1 MNKITHYISVLFVAI
16 LLSSLAACQIESPHN
31 DKLDGYWHIEQ
42 IDTIA
47 TGGHADMREARIT
60 WSIQAH
66 LLQIRNYDSDE
77 RQIYVFHFN
86 SDGQTLQLTDAY
98 FDDRTIGD
106 SIITDYSQ
114 IQPYGVN
121 TIPVVYTIES
131 INRERMV
138 LNDGTI
144 RISFRKM

>member
-1 MNKITHYISVLFVAI
+1 MNKITHYISVFIVAI
-16 LLSSLAACQIESPHN
+16 LLFSSCQIESPHN
-31 DKLDGYWHIEQ
+31 DKLDGYWHLEQ
-42 IDTIA
+42 IDTMA
-47 TGGHADMREARIT
+47 TGGQVDLREARVT

-106 SIITDYSQ
+106 SLITDYRQ

-138 LNDGTI
+138 LSDGII

>member
-1 MNKITHYISVLFVAI
+1 M
-16 LLSSLAACQIESPHN
+16 
-31 DKLDGYWHIEQ
+31 
-42 IDTIA
+42 
-47 TGGHADMREARIT
+47 
-60 WSIQAH
+60 
-66 LLQIRNYDSDE
+66 
-77 RQIYVFHFN
+77 
-86 SDGQTLQLTDAY
+86 QLTDAY

-106 SIITDYSQ
+106 SLITDYRQ

-138 LNDGTI
+138 LSDGII

>member
-1 MNKITHYISVLFVAI
+1 MNKITHYISVFIVAI
-16 LLSSLAACQIESPHN
+16 LLFSSCQIESPHN

-47 TGGHADMREARIT
+47 TGGHADLREARVT

-86 SDGQTLQLTDAY
+86 SDGQTLQLIDAY

-106 SIITDYSQ
+106 SLITDYSQ

-131 INRERMV
+131 VSRERMV
-138 LNDGTI
+138 LSDGII